1 MANKQKKS
9 LIFPPVNE
17 TGGIQEDVW
26 IPAVCH
32 AQCVDQG
39 CLMKVHRVNGVAV
52 GIEPNTDIE
61 NFEKLVRNRGKLCPK
76 PYMLLQKVYNPHRI
90 KTPLKRTSPE
100 KGVGIDPKWVEIS
113 WDEALDTIA
122 GKLKQIRGSET
133 IKLAEARG
141 TASIRNE
148 GWWAFLRSYGP
159 TQVLWGGRSTHCRQA
174 QHAFGDRI
182 HGGSACVPDLDYC
195 NYLVIFG
202 ANPAAAGGAAENPIF
217 AKARERGMKIIAI
230 DPVLSATAAKAD
242 EWLPIKPGTD
252 CAFILAMINIIL
264 HELKI
269 YDVPF
274 LKEMTN
280 SPYLVGQNGY
290 WLRDKATAKAQVWD
304 PVDRKAKTYDDPA
317 IKDFALEGVF
327 EIEGVQG
334 KPAFQLLKD
343 HIKQYTPEWAAA
355 ITEISADKI
364 RRITKEFVDAARIG
378 STIDIEGECLPLRP
392 ATTHVGRGVTGQVHS
407 YQTVLADHILAI
419 LIGGLEVPGG
429 HMGGSTF
436 AKGVRTKEGFLFKG
450 NGMSSGIEV
459 GDDGMQDTHHR
470 SFQWPPISYSG
481 WEMLIPFM
489 DDHPYPKPPFLNPAE
504 SLYSMDHLDW
514 LNLVNP
520 PKGLPVP
527 PLPEV
532 WIRHRC
538 NPILALG
545 ESKYAIEVLK
555 KIPFTVSISYT
566 MDEVTDFADIIL
578 PDQLEL
584 ESLVPI
590 FSIREAGHRKGFMMP
605 LQQPIVEPL
614 PNMMNINDVLTELA
628 DRAGFLDEFNK
639 QMNKVIGFNDND
651 PNKLEPG
658 RKYSWEEVVDRKCKF
673 YTNGTYDLE
682 WFKKN
687 HILIKPVS
695 VEEQYDIYFSMKAK
709 KLRYPVPYME
719 VVKQS
724 GDELNRNLVER
735 GIDWWPTDEYT
746 ALPVYFPPV
755 LEEAP
760 PEHDFYVVNCRV
772 APTSWGANVG
782 LPWVN
787 EISAQLR
794 GVGDVLMNAK
804 TAKKRGITDGD
815 EIWIEST
822 TGKIKQ
828 KVKLCQGIRPDC
840 LLISGQFGQWAMPVA
855 KETGRATISTLL
867 PISLAWTDKMTGN
880 QQWIVV
886 KAKVYKDT

>member
-1 MANKQKKS
+1 
-9 LIFPPVNE
+9 
-17 TGGIQEDVW
+17 
-26 IPAVCH
+26 
-32 AQCVDQG
+32 
-39 CLMKVHRVNGVAV
+39 
-52 GIEPNTDIE
+52 
-61 NFEKLVRNRGKLCPK
+61 
-76 PYMLLQKVYNPHRI
+76 MLLQKVYNPHRI
-90 KTPLKRTSPE
+90 KTPLKRTNPE

-122 GKLKQIRGSET
+122 EKIKKIRGADT

-148 GWWAFLRSYGP
+148 GWWAFLRSFGP
-159 TQVLWGGRSTHCRQA
+159 TQILWGGRSTHCRQA

-195 NYLVIFG
+195 NYLIIMG
-202 ANPAAAGGAAENPIF
+202 ANPAAAGGAAENPLF

-230 DPVLSATAAKAD
+230 DPVLSPTAAKAS

-252 CAFILAMINIIL
+252 CAFLLAMINIIL
-264 HELKI
+264 HEIKI
-269 YDVPF
+269 YDIPF

-280 SPYLVGQNGY
+280 SPYLVGPDGY
-290 WLRDKATAKAQVWD
+290 WLRDKTTKKVLIWD
-304 PVDRKAKTYDDPA
+304 PIDQKARKYDDPG

-327 EIEGVQG
+327 EVDGVKG
-334 KPAFQLLKD
+334 TTAFQLLKD
-343 HIKQYTPEWAAA
+343 QIKQYTPEWAAA
-355 ITEISADKI
+355 ETEIPADKI
-364 RRITKEFVDAARIG
+364 RRITREFIDAAKIG
-378 STIDIEGECLPLRP
+378 STIEIEGERLPYRP

-407 YQTVLADHILAI
+407 YQAILADHILAI

-429 HMGGSTF
+429 HMGGATF
-436 AKGVRTKEGFLFKG
+436 AKGIRTKEGYLFKG
-450 NGMSSGIEV
+450 NGMSSGVEV
-459 GDDGMQDTHHR
+459 GEDGMQDTHYR
-470 SFQWPPISYSG
+470 SFMWPPISYSG

-514 LNLVNP
+514 RNLVDP

-538 NPILALG
+538 NPLLALG
-545 ESKYAIEVLK
+545 EAKYAIEVLK
-555 KIPFTVSISYT
+555 KIPFSVSITYT

-605 LQQPIVEPL
+605 LHQPVVEPY
-614 PNMMNINDVLTELA
+614 PDIMNINNVMTELA
-628 DRAGFLDEFNK
+628 YRAGFIDEFNK
-639 QMNKVIGFNDND
+639 EMNKLVGFSAND
-651 PNKLEPG
+651 PDRLEPG
-658 RKYSWEEVVDRKCKF
+658 KKYTWEEVVDKKCKF
-673 YTNGTYDLE
+673 YTNGRYGLE

-687 HILIKPVS
+687 HILTRPVS
-695 VEEQYDIYFSMKAK
+695 IEEQYDIHFNMKAK
-709 KLRYPVPYME
+709 KLRYTVPYME
-719 VVKQS
+719 VVKRV
-724 GDELNRNLVER
+724 GDELNRNLAKK

-746 ALPVYFPPV
+746 ALPVYFPPII
-755 LEEAP
+755 EEAP
-760 PEHDFYVVNCRV
+760 SEYNFYVVNCRL

-787 EISAQLR
+787 EVAAQLK
-794 GVGDVLMNAK
+794 GIGDVLMNIK
-804 TAKKRGITDGD
+804 TGKKMGIKDGD
-815 EIWIEST
+815 MVCIESP

-828 KVKLCQGIRPDC
+828 RVKLCQGIRPDC
-840 LLISGQFGQWAMPVA
+840 LLISGQFGQWGMPVA

-867 PISLAWTDKMTGN
+867 PISIEWTDKMTGN

-886 KAKVYKDT
+886 KARVYKEAA